1 MAMPGTDNAGVFE
14 QGPVRINWTFSADA
28 LACDVDVSWQGQ
40 LLARKHLVSNDP
52 ILAFDARGETSP
64 GMMIVGQLH
73 FDASRAALL
82 LDQLRYPGGSAPP
95 QLLGEAVPPAPVP
108 ESAQG
113 EVVQSR
119 LEEAGD
125 LFPYIQLRAWP
136 GTSTRTQEDNFIA
149 YSGTCTT
156 ADPRLYC
163 QLAALLPTGDSARS
177 QMLEQA
183 VMFLQG
189 DAPYTGQCVPTIAVL
204 GPDAVALERF
214 ALAAAAIPLPSREA
228 LIDLIVQ
235 LWGQPWPAITEA
247 MASTEFAQT
256 LDRIWQN
263 VFALNCVLGYDRRQR
278 DALTRTL
285 QAATLLGRLSRD
297 TAPGFEGRW
306 PPERLRNGLAATL
319 LLPSPVF
326 PLPAA
331 GPARAEEPS
340 SIPIQ
345 PYAIGELHQVKRRL
359 LGYALGEVSHIES
372 VMADERKVRARHER
386 ADTLSEHSARTG
398 VADTHEDLRD
408 GLASTLE
415 SEVHNALREQFKLE
429 YSTTYGPPTQ
439 CQQDG
444 SCTLMPVDTQPTR
457 DRLADSATLARRIVQ
472 RAAQRVTTQLG
483 EQRLQRH
490 RHTRRNEVSQCFDR
504 RGRANNQRG
513 VYRWLNARYRCWV
526 VSVGHRLMLEYRVP
540 RPGERLVHARR
551 DQYGQALEQP
561 LAPAQ
566 LGLRQFNDL
575 SLDPQSPCYYAALA
589 ARYGV
594 EVTELPPT
602 PEAHACTVFESG
614 TPLLSQQLPLP
625 PGYQAVSASIAL
637 ASASQGWSMRGSIGT
652 AGFTTEG
659 NASAVLPDIALAGQ
673 TGALPISIVLVAPAG
688 AEEPSDPAPTA
699 TPLPVYGLNIDVRLA
714 STPELLAAWKS
725 RLYDRLI
732 EAWRRE
738 LLRYFDA
745 AGASPRRHPDGQAQ
759 QRSIRLE
766 LQRAGVRGLLGL
778 SRRRTGADAPD
789 QQVAPTLQL
798 WLDQALE
805 WPELTYTLIDDPE
818 AAPAP
823 DPDDAGLTPFLQAA
837 QARVLLPVAPGHE
850 NALLYFLATGMMWLG
865 DDALV
870 PTFQATLEAAP
881 ANQPATLRYLDLA
894 DDLKVISATPAP
906 APQREAWELMV
917 ATDISV
923 LQDGEALPDFKDE
936 A

>member
-1 MAMPGTDNAGVFE
+1 MPGSDSAGVFE

-40 LLARKHLVSNDP
+40 LLARKHLVANDP

-108 ESAQG
+108 EQAPG

-119 LEEAGD
+119 VEEVGD

-136 GTSTRTQEDNFIA
+136 GTSTRAREDNFIA
-149 YSGTCTT
+149 YTAACTT

-163 QLAALLPTGDSARS
+163 HLAALLAAGDSARS

-189 DAPYTGQCVPTIAVL
+189 DAPYNGQCVPTIAVL
-204 GPDAVALERF
+204 GPDVVALERF

-235 LWGQPWPAITEA
+235 LWGQPWPAITQV

-306 PPERLRNGLAATL
+306 PPERLRSGLAATL
-319 LLPSPVF
+319 LLPPPVF

-331 GPARAEEPS
+331 GPAPAEEPS

-345 PYAIGELHQVKRRL
+345 PYAIGELQQVKRRL
-359 LGYALGEVSHIES
+359 LGYALGEISHIES

-398 VADTHEDLRD
+398 VADTREDLRD

-415 SEVHNALREQFKLE
+415 SEVHNALREQFKLD

-457 DRLADSATLARRIVQ
+457 DSLADSATLARRIVQ
-472 RAAQRVTTQLG
+472 RAAQRVTAQLG

-490 RHTRRNEVSQCFDR
+490 RHTRRSEVSQCFDR
-504 RGRANNQRG
+504 RGRADNQRG

-540 RPGERLVHARR
+540 QPGERLLHARR
-551 DQYGQALEQP
+551 DQYGQDLVQP

-575 SLDPQSPCYYAALA
+575 SLDPDNSCYYATLS

-594 EVTELPPT
+594 ELTELPPA
-602 PEAHACTVFESG
+602 PEAHACAVFETG

-625 PGYQAVSASIAL
+625 PGYQATSASIAL
-637 ASASQGWSMRGSIGT
+637 AISTPGWSVRGNIGT
-652 AGFTTEG
+652 TDFTVGGDAT
-659 NASAVLPDIALAGQ
+659 ASRLDIALAGQ
-673 TGALPISIVLVAPAG
+673 TEALPIGIVLAAPAG
-688 AEEPSDPAPTA
+688 AGDAPSPAAAA
-699 TPLPVYGLNIDVRLA
+699 TPLPVYGLNIDVRLTC
-714 STPELLAAWKS
+714 TPDMLAAWKS
-725 RLYDRLI
+725 RLYDRLM
-732 EAWRRE
+732 EAWRRD
-738 LLRYFDA
+738 LLRYFEA
-745 AGASPRRHPDGQAQ
+745 AGASPRRPPDGQAQ
-759 QRSIRLE
+759 QRTIRLE
-766 LQRAGVRGLLGL
+766 LQRAGLRGLLGL
-778 SRRRTGADAPD
+778 SRRRTGIDAPD
-789 QQVAPTLQL
+789 AHMASALQL

-805 WPELTYTLIDDPE
+805 WPELSYTLIDDPE
-818 AAPAP
+818 AAPAL
-823 DPDDAGLTPFLQAA
+823 DPDAAGLTPFLQAA
-837 QARVLLPVAPGHE
+837 YARVLLPVAPGHE

-870 PTFQATLEAAP
+870 PTFQTTLEAELAS
-881 ANQPATLRYLDLA
+881 APATLRYLDLT
-894 DDLKVISATPAP
+894 DDLKAASAVPAP
-906 APQREAWELMV
+906 APAREAWELTMP
-917 ATDISV
+917 TDISV
-923 LQDGEALPDFKDE
+923 LQDGDALPDFTE
-936 A
+936 EP